1 MTSIFGNKRP
11 QPHLQR
17 NAFDLSHSDI
27 FSIAPGML
35 LPIHVQ
41 EVNPNEH
48 FEFNPNVYVRTM
60 PLNTAA
66 FVRAKQ
72 HVEFFF
78 VPMRT
83 LCRQWNQFI
92 VGTDY
97 KISSISALNNYKDL
111 GVSLDLSGVSKSLA
125 LNLDS
130 TAAWNKNIFGLS
142 WCRDAV
148 RLFDMLG
155 YGINSTNVVGLTE
168 LTGVKRVNIFRFL
181 AYQKV
186 YYDNYRNPLYELN
199 EPSSY
204 NVDSLFGT
212 NTVLGASNIDDV
224 NSIVHR
230 ILTLRYR
237 NWSKDYFTCANPQW
251 LGADYLTQP
260 TNVPLNML
268 AVGENILGN
277 AQISNKNEGSYAKDN
292 LSDASV
298 QSTGIG
304 AYLTTPYISQDNAS
318 FALSV
323 ANLRAAFAYDK
334 MLRLSVA
341 AGDGDYGSQIRAHY
355 GFNAVHDD
363 WKSTFI
369 GGCSAPVNISEVLT
383 TATTEQAPT
392 GDIYGKGASFNQGTF
407 SFDTKE
413 HGIIIG
419 ILSIV
424 PEADYQSSCLDKFN
438 TKFSREEYFQPEFA
452 DLGKQPIVATELDLI
467 GSTADG
473 KFNTDSILGY
483 VSRYMEY
490 KTCIDKVH
498 GQFVSNGTLSAWS
511 APRNNP
517 AIRSGANYG
526 FSSTSLKVD
535 PRIFNPI
542 VSVVYNGT
550 DKTDQFIIDCT
561 TSCRAIRPMSIT
573 GEPML

>member
-92 VGTDY
+92 VGTEY
-97 KISSISALNNYKDL
+97 NISSISALNKYSTL
-111 GVSLDLSGVSKSLA
+111 GVSIDLPKCATWCRDHSGSDA
-125 LNLDS
+125 FH
-130 TAAWNKNIFGLS
+130 KNIFGMPFGL
-142 WCRDAV
+142 DAV
-148 RLFDMLG
+148 RLLDMLG
-155 YGINSTNVVGLTE
+155 YGVNSSNIGQF
-168 LTGVKRVNIFRFL
+168 KRQSTKLVNLFRLL

-186 YYDNYRNPLYELN
+186 YYDNYRNPLYEKN
-199 EPSSY
+199 NPAAY
-204 NVDSLFGT
+204 
-212 NTVLGASNIDDV
+212 NIDQYFGNNKTFVFDNTDV
-224 NSIVHR
+224 EIAKR
-230 ILTLRYR
+230 FITLRYR
-237 NWSKDYFTCANPQW
+237 NWSKDYFTCSSPQW
-251 LGADYLTQP
+251 MGADYLTQP
-260 TNVPLNML
+260 TTIPLSIVGTDSDSTGGTDVSSYFGGNFDTTNASNVTHPLN
-268 AVGENILGN
+268 
-277 AQISNKNEGSYAKDN
+277 K
-292 LSDASV
+292 
-298 QSTGIG
+298 STDIG
-304 AYLTTPYISQDNAS
+304 AYLNIQGDAAT
-318 FALSV
+318 FSV

-363 WKSTFI
+363 WKSQFI

-392 GDIYGKGASFNQGTF
+392 GDIYGKGASFNQGRF
-407 SFDTKE
+407 SFDTRE

-424 PEADYQSSCLDKFN
+424 PEADYQSSMLDKFN

-452 DLGKQPIVATELDLI
+452 DLGKQALVSTELELLKNGEI
-467 GSTADG
+467 RS
-473 KFNTDSILGY
+473 DSVLGF
-483 VSRYMEY
+483 VPRYMEY
-490 KTCIDKVH
+490 KTAVDKVH
-498 GQFVSNGTLSAWS
+498 GQFVTGGTLSAWS

-517 AIRSGANYG
+517 TIELNSGSA
-526 FSSTSLKVD
+526 FTSTSLKVD
-535 PRIFNPI
+535 PRIFNPV
-542 VSVVYNGT
+542 VSVTYDGT
-550 DKTDQFIIDCT
+550 EKTDQFIIDCT

>member
-35 LPIHVQ
+35 LPIHCQ

-83 LCRQWNQFI
+83 LCRQWQQFI

-97 KISSISALNNYKDL
+97 KVSSIDALNQYTTLGVDFDL
-111 GVSLDLSGVSKSLA
+111 GLCADWCRKMSVSNA
-125 LNLDS
+125 YF
-130 TAAWNKNIFGLS
+130 KNIFGLPFGH
-142 WCRDAV
+142 DAV
-148 RLFDMLG
+148 RLLDMLG
-155 YGINSTNVVGLTE
+155 YGVNSSNISQFKDTMH
-168 LTGVKRVNIFRFL
+168 KKVNLFRLL

-186 YYDNYRNPLYELN
+186 YYDNYRNPLYEVN
-199 EPSSY
+199 DPSAY
-204 NVDSLFGT
+204 NVDQYFGT
-212 NTVLGASNIDDV
+212 NKTFVFGDNDISQAMKFV
-224 NSIVHR
+224 
-230 ILTLRYR
+230 TLRYR
-237 NWSKDYFTCANPQW
+237 NWSKDYFTCSSPQW
-251 LGADYLTQP
+251 MGADYLTQP
-260 TNVPLNML
+260 TTIPLSIVGTNSGHTGGSDVSSEFTGNYDMVNDSDVTHPLNT
-268 AVGENILGN
+268 
-277 AQISNKNEGSYAKDN
+277 
-292 LSDASV
+292 
-298 QSTGIG
+298 STGIG
-304 AYLTTPYISQDNAS
+304 AYLNIDGDAAT
-318 FALSV
+318 FSV

-363 WKSTFI
+363 WKSKFI

-407 SFDTKE
+407 SFDTRE

-424 PEADYQSSCLDKFN
+424 PEADYQSSMLDKFN

-452 DLGKQPIVATELDLI
+452 DLGKQPIVSTELELLKNGGIRPD
-467 GSTADG
+467 AV
-473 KFNTDSILGY
+473 LGF
-483 VSRYMEY
+483 VPRYMEY
-490 KTCIDKVH
+490 KTAVDKVH
-498 GQFVSNGTLSAWS
+498 GQFVTGGTLSAWS

-517 AIRSGANYG
+517 TIELNSGSA
-526 FSSTSLKVD
+526 FTSTSLKVD
-535 PRIFNPI
+535 PRIFNPV
-542 VSVVYNGT
+542 VSVTYDGSE
-550 DKTDQFIIDCT
+550 KTDQFIIDCT
-561 TSCRAIRPMSIT
+561 TSCRSIRPMSIT

>member
-1 MTSIFGNKRP
+1 MVSIFGNKRP

-97 KISSISALNNYKDL
+97 KISSISALNNYTTL
-111 GVSLDLSGVSKSLA
+111 GVSMDLITVAKGLA
-125 LNLDS
+125 ANLQNV
-130 TAAWNKNIFGLS
+130 TQFRNIFGMP
-142 WCRDAV
+142 WCPDSI
-148 RLFDMLG
+148 RLLDMLG
-155 YGINSTNVVGLTE
+155 YGVNSSNISKFSEISKSKL
-168 LTGVKRVNIFRFL
+168 VNIFRLL

-186 YYDNYRNPLYELN
+186 YFDNYRNPLYEVN
-199 EPSSY
+199 DPSAY
-204 NVDSLFGT
+204 NIDQYFGT
-212 NTVLGASNIDDV
+212 NKSFTSINDNVLRSF
-224 NSIVHR
+224 
-230 ILTLRYR
+230 LTLRYR

-260 TNVPLNML
+260 TNVPLNL
-268 AVGENILGN
+268 VVQQSGVVGN
-277 AQISNKNEGSYAKDN
+277 AVISDKSEGVYAKNN
-292 LSDASV
+292 LDSGSDV
-298 QSTGIG
+298 VTPTGIG
-304 AYLTTPYISQDNAS
+304 AYLTAPYSTDGS

-452 DLGKQPIVATELDLI
+452 DLGKQPIVSTELTLFNSD
-467 GSTADG
+467 GSLSTEQ
-473 KFNTDSILGY
+473 ILGY

-490 KTCIDKVH
+490 KTNIDKVH
-498 GQFVSNGTLSAWS
+498 GQFVSGGSLSAWS

-517 AIRSGANYG
+517 AIESGGDFG
-526 FSSTSLKVD
+526 FTSTSLKVD

-542 VSVVYNGT
+542 VSIVYNGQ
-550 DKTDQFIIDCT
+550 DSTDQFIIDCT

>member
-27 FSIAPGML
+27 FSISPGML
-35 LPIHVQ
+35 LPIHCQ

-97 KISSISALNNYKDL
+97 KISSISALNNYQSL
-111 GVSLDLSGVSKSLA
+111 GVSIDLPQLA
-125 LNLDS
+125 QWCKDTSSDS
-130 TAAWNKNIFGLS
+130 TDNKNIFGLPFGNDS
-142 WCRDAV
+142 V
-148 RLFDMLG
+148 RLLDMLG
-155 YGINSTNVVGLTE
+155 YGVNSSNIS
-168 LTGVKRVNIFRFL
+168 KFSRSQHKKVNLFRLL

-186 YYDNYRNPLYELN
+186 YFDNYRNPLYEVN
-199 EPSSY
+199 NPSAY
-204 NVDSLFGT
+204 NIDQYFGT
-212 NTVLGASNIDDV
+212 NKTFIFDGSDIDLCK
-224 NSIVHR
+224 SFI
-230 ILTLRYR
+230 TLRYR
-237 NWSKDYFTCANPQW
+237 NWSKDYFTCSSPQW
-251 LGADYLTQP
+251 MGADYLTQP
-260 TNVPLNML
+260 TTIPLSLVGTDDSSNGGSDVSSYFTGNFDTTNNSDVTHPLNT
-268 AVGENILGN
+268 
-277 AQISNKNEGSYAKDN
+277 Y
-292 LSDASV
+292 
-298 QSTGIG
+298 TGIG
-304 AYLTTPYISQDNAS
+304 AYLNIQGDSAT
-318 FALSV
+318 FSV

-341 AGDGDYGSQIRAHY
+341 AGDGDYGSQISAHY

-363 WKSTFI
+363 WKSQFI
-369 GGCSAPVNISEVLT
+369 GGCSAPVNISEVLS
-383 TATTEQAPT
+383 TATTDQAPT
-392 GDIYGKGASFNQGTF
+392 GDIYGKGASFNQGNF
-407 SFDTKE
+407 SFDTRE

-424 PEADYQSSCLDKFN
+424 PEADYQSSMLDKFN

-452 DLGKQPIVATELDLI
+452 DLGKQPIVSTELEI
-467 GSTADG
+467 FNGSEIRSEDV
-473 KFNTDSILGY
+473 LGF
-483 VSRYMEY
+483 VPRYMEY
-490 KTCIDKVH
+490 KTAVDKVH
-498 GQFVSNGTLSAWS
+498 GQFVSGGSLSAWS

-517 AIRSGANYG
+517 AINLSTSYA
-526 FSSTSLKVD
+526 FTSTSLKVD
-535 PRIFNPI
+535 PRIFNPV
-542 VSVVYNGT
+542 VSVSYNGT
-550 DKTDQFIIDCT
+550 ENTDQFIIDCT
-561 TSCRAIRPMSIT
+561 TSCRSIRPMSIT

>member
-1 MTSIFGNKRP
+1 MANIFSNKRP

-17 NAFDLSHSDI
+17 NAFDLSHSDV

-48 FEFNPNVYVRTM
+48 FEFNPNVYIRTM

-97 KISSISALNNYKDL
+97 KISSISALNSYKDL
-111 GVSLDLSGVSKSLA
+111 GVSIDLPQC
-125 LNLDS
+125 
-130 TAAWNKNIFGLS
+130 AAWCLDHSTESGFHKNLFGLPFGL
-142 WCRDAV
+142 DAV
-148 RLFDMLG
+148 RLLDMLG
-155 YGINSTNVVGLTE
+155 YGINSTNFGKF
-168 LTGVKRVNIFRFL
+168 KRTMHKQVNLFRLL

-186 YYDNYRNPLYELN
+186 YYDNYRNSLYEVN
-199 EPSSY
+199 NPSAY
-204 NVDSLFGT
+204 NIDQYFGT
-212 NTVLGASNIDDV
+212 NKKFEFVDSDIDV
-224 NSIVHR
+224 CQEFV
-230 ILTLRYR
+230 TLRYR
-237 NWSKDYFTCANPQW
+237 NWSKDYFTCSSPQW
-251 LGADYLTQP
+251 MGADYLTQP
-260 TNVPLNML
+260 TNVPMSL
-268 AVGENILGN
+268 VGTPSG
-277 AQISNKNEGSYAKDN
+277 
-292 LSDASV
+292 
-298 QSTGIG
+298 STGSATVGREFEGEYYPSNSDSVINPLTSSTGVG
-304 AYLTTPYISQDNAS
+304 AYLNLIGDSSTLPI
-318 FALSV
+318 

-334 MLRLSVA
+334 MLRLSIA

-363 WKSTFI
+363 WKSQFI
-369 GGCSAPVNISEVLT
+369 GGCTAPVNISEVLT

-407 SFDTKE
+407 TFDTRE

-452 DLGKQPIVATELDLI
+452 DLGKQPIVTSELNLLNSAGSDL
-467 GSTADG
+467 SVE
-473 KFNTDSILGY
+473 NVLGF
-483 VSRYMEY
+483 VPRYMEY
-490 KTCIDKVH
+490 KTAVDKVH
-498 GQFVSNGTLSAWS
+498 GQFVNGGTLSAWS

-517 AIRSGANYG
+517 TIQVDDKSEA
-526 FSSTSLKVD
+526 FTFTSLKVD
-535 PRIFNPI
+535 PRILNPV
-542 VSVVYNGT
+542 VSVTFDGREQ
-550 DKTDQFIIDCT
+550 TDQFIIDCT
-561 TSCRAIRPMSIT
+561 TSVKSIRPMSVT

>member
-97 KISSISALNNYKDL
+97 KISSISALNNYKNL
-111 GVSLDLSGVSKSLA
+111 GVTMDLSALAKSLS
-125 LNLDS
+125 LNLS
-130 TAAWNKNIFGLS
+130 SSAVWNKNIFGLS
-142 WCRDAV
+142 WSHDAV
-148 RLFDMLG
+148 RLLDMLG
-155 YGINSTNVVGLTE
+155 YGINSSNVVSLKDSTLTKK
-168 LTGVKRVNIFRFL
+168 LVNPFRLL

-199 EPSSY
+199 NPSAY
-204 NVDSLFGT
+204 NIDSLFGT
-212 NTVLGASNIDDV
+212 NKEINASDIDTVSSV
-224 NSIVHR
+224 SHS

-237 NWSKDYFTCANPQW
+237 NWSKDYFTCSSPQW
-251 LGADYLTQP
+251 MGADYLTQP
-260 TNVPLNML
+260 TNIPMSV
-268 AVGENILGN
+268 VSID
-277 AQISNKNEGSYAKDN
+277 EGSSGAAKVGSSLDGSYYPSSSSDITDP
-292 LSDASV
+292 LST
-298 QSTGIG
+298 STGVG
-304 AYLTTPYISQDNAS
+304 SYLQIQGDTSTLTI
-318 FALSV
+318 

-363 WKSTFI
+363 WKSQFI

-407 SFDTKE
+407 SFDTRE

-424 PEADYQSSCLDKFN
+424 PEADYQSSMLDKFN

-452 DLGKQPIVATELDLI
+452 DLGKQPIVSTELELLKNNDI
-467 GSTADG
+467 RID
-473 KFNTDSILGY
+473 KVLGF
-483 VSRYMEY
+483 VPRYMEY
-490 KTCIDKVH
+490 KTAVDKVH
-498 GQFVSNGTLSAWS
+498 GQFVTGGSLSAWS

-517 AIRSGANYG
+517 AIDIGTDFA
-526 FSSTSLKVD
+526 FTSTSLKVD
-535 PRIFNPI
+535 PRIFNPV
-542 VSVVYNGT
+542 VSVSYDGT
-550 DKTDQFIIDCT
+550 EKTDQFIIDCT
-561 TSCRAIRPMSIT
+561 TSCRSIRPMSIT

>member
-97 KISSISALNNYKDL
+97 KISSISALNNYTTL
-111 GVSLDLSGVSKSLA
+111 GVGF
-125 LNLDS
+125 NLPS
-130 TAAWNKNIFGLS
+130 VAHWFAEQSNPSSAYKNIFGMPLAYDS
-142 WCRDAV
+142 V

-155 YGINSTNVVGLTE
+155 YGVNSSNVGSFRSISSN
-168 LTGVKRVNIFRFL
+168 KDVNLFRLL

-186 YYDNYRNPLYELN
+186 YFDNYRNSLYEVN
-199 EPSSY
+199 DPTAY

-212 NTVLGASNIDDV
+212 NRIFNGGDLTDRTVFLKMC
-224 NSIVHR
+224 
-230 ILTLRYR
+230 TLRYR
-237 NWSKDYFTCANPQW
+237 NWAKDYFTCSSPDW
-251 LGADYLTQP
+251 MGADYLTQP
-260 TNVPLNML
+260 TNVPLNIVVKE
-268 AVGENILGN
+268 VGVVGN
-277 AQISNKNEGSYAKDN
+277 SAISNKNEGVYANNNLDN
-292 LSDASV
+292 GSDV
-298 QSTGIG
+298 TTPTGIG
-304 AYLTTPYISQDNAS
+304 AYLKTPYSSSDNAS

-363 WKSTFI
+363 WKSQFI

-452 DLGKQPIVATELDLI
+452 DLGKQPIVATELTLLD
-467 GSTADG
+467 SDG
-473 KFNTDSILGY
+473 KLRQDSILGY
-483 VSRYMEY
+483 VPRYMEY
-490 KTCIDKVH
+490 KTCVDKVH
-498 GQFVSNGTLSAWS
+498 GQFVSGGSLSAWS

-517 AIRSGANYG
+517 AIQSGSDYG

-535 PRIFNPI
+535 PRVFNPI
-542 VSVVYNGT
+542 VSVLYDGS

-561 TSCRAIRPMSIT
+561 TSCRSIRPMSIT

>member
-35 LPIHVQ
+35 LPIHCQ

-92 VGTDY
+92 VGTEY
-97 KISSISALNNYKDL
+97 KISSISALNNYTSL
-111 GVSLDLSGVSKSLA
+111 GVDMDLPNCAKWCSDVSQP
-125 LNLDS
+125 NTD
-130 TAAWNKNIFGLS
+130 NKTIFGLPFGF
-142 WCRDAV
+142 DAI
-148 RLFDMLG
+148 RLLDMLG
-155 YGINSTNVVGLTE
+155 YGVNSSNFSKFTRE
-168 LTGVKRVNIFRFL
+168 QHKKVNLFRLL

-186 YYDNYRNPLYELN
+186 YYDNYRNPLYERN
-199 EPSSY
+199 NPAAY
-204 NVDSLFGT
+204 NIDQYFGT
-212 NTVLGASNIDDV
+212 NKTFMFDGTDINACKAFI
-224 NSIVHR
+224 
-230 ILTLRYR
+230 TLRYR
-237 NWSKDYFTCANPQW
+237 NWSKDYFTCANPEW
-251 LGADYLTQP
+251 MGADYLTQP
-260 TNVPLNML
+260 TNVPLNIV
-268 AVGENILGN
+268 AQQSGVVGN
-277 AQISNKNEGSYAKDN
+277 ASISNENEGVYAKNNLDN
-292 LSDASV
+292 GSDVS
-298 QSTGIG
+298 SPTGIG
-304 AYLTTPYISQDNAS
+304 VYLTTPYGTDGS

-363 WKSTFI
+363 WKSQFI

-407 SFDTKE
+407 SFDTRE

-424 PEADYQSSCLDKFN
+424 PEADYQSSMLDKFN

-452 DLGKQPIVATELDLI
+452 DLGKQPIVATELELT

-473 KFNTDSILGY
+473 NLNTDSILGY
-483 VSRYMEY
+483 VPRYMEY
-490 KTCIDKVH
+490 KTAIDKVH
-498 GQFVSNGTLSAWS
+498 GQFVTGGTLSAWS

-517 AIRSGANYG
+517 AIESGSDYG
-526 FSSTSLKVD
+526 FTSTSLKVD

-542 VSVVYNGT
+542 VSVVYDGSE
-550 DKTDQFIIDCT
+550 KTDQFIIDCT

>member
-17 NAFDLSHSDI
+17 NAFDLSHSDV

-35 LPIHVQ
+35 LPIHCQ

-97 KISSISALNNYKDL
+97 KISSISALNNYTSL
-111 GVSLDLSGVSKSLA
+111 GVSMDLSGVAKGLSAHVGSV
-125 LNLDS
+125 S
-130 TAAWNKNIFGLS
+130 EFKNIFGLP
-142 WCRDAV
+142 WADDTV

-155 YGINSTNVVGLTE
+155 YGVNSSNISVFSDVVTSKL
-168 LTGVKRVNIFRFL
+168 VNIFRFL

-199 EPSSY
+199 NPSAY
-204 NVDSLFGT
+204 NVDQYFGT
-212 NTVLGASNIDDV
+212 NKKFTSISDDV
-224 NSIVHR
+224 LR
-230 ILTLRYR
+230 PILTLRYR
-237 NWSKDYFTCANPQW
+237 NWSKDYFTCSSPQW
-251 LGADYLTQP
+251 MGADYLTQP
-260 TNVPLNML
+260 TNIPMSVIATAAGQTGGTVVGSSLEGDYYPSSASDVTDPL
-268 AVGENILGN
+268 
-277 AQISNKNEGSYAKDN
+277 ST
-292 LSDASV
+292 
-298 QSTGIG
+298 STGVG
-304 AYLTTPYISQDNAS
+304 AYLTLQGDTST
-318 FALSV
+318 LSI

-363 WKSTFI
+363 WKSQFI

-407 SFDTKE
+407 SFDTRE

-424 PEADYQSSCLDKFN
+424 PEADYQSSMLDKFN
-438 TKFSREEYFQPEFA
+438 TKFSREDYFQPEFA
-452 DLGKQPIVATELDLI
+452 DLGKQPIVSTELELLKNKDI
-467 GSTADG
+467 RSE
-473 KFNTDSILGY
+473 SVLGF
-483 VSRYMEY
+483 VPRYMEY
-490 KTCIDKVH
+490 KTAVDKVH
-498 GQFVSNGTLSAWS
+498 GQFVNGGSLSAWS

-517 AIRSGANYG
+517 AIDLNTG
-526 FSSTSLKVD
+526 FAFTSTSLKVD
-535 PRIFNPI
+535 PRIFNPV
-542 VSVVYNGT
+542 VSVAFNGQ
-550 DKTDQFIIDCT
+550 DNTDQFIIDCT
-561 TSCRAIRPMSIT
+561 TSCRSIRPMSIT

>member
-1 MTSIFGNKRP
+1 MTSVFGNKRP

-17 NAFDLSHSDI
+17 NAFDLSHSDV
-27 FSIAPGML
+27 FSVAPGML
-35 LPIHVQ
+35 LPIHCQ

-97 KISSISALNNYKDL
+97 KISSISALNNYKTL
-111 GVSLDLSGVSKSLA
+111 GVSMDLSKVCKGLSIHIQSA
-125 LNLDS
+125 S
-130 TAAWNKNIFGLS
+130 EFKNIFGLP
-142 WCRDAV
+142 WAADV
-148 RLFDMLG
+148 IRLFDMLG
-155 YGINSTNVVGLTE
+155 YGVNSSNISAFSSVVSS
-168 LTGVKRVNIFRFL
+168 KIVNIFRFL

-199 EPSSY
+199 NPSAY
-204 NVDSLFGT
+204 NVDQFFGT
-212 NTVLGASNIDDV
+212 NKSFTSISDDV
-224 NSIVHR
+224 LRPI
-230 ILTLRYR
+230 ITLRYR
-237 NWSKDYFTCANPQW
+237 NWSKDYFTCSSPQW
-251 LGADYLTQP
+251 MGADYLTQP
-260 TNVPLNML
+260 TNIPMSVIATASGQTGGAKVGSSLEGDYYPSSSSDITDPL
-268 AVGENILGN
+268 
-277 AQISNKNEGSYAKDN
+277 ST
-292 LSDASV
+292 
-298 QSTGIG
+298 STGTG
-304 AYLTTPYISQDNAS
+304 AYITIEGDTST
-318 FALSV
+318 LSV

-363 WKSTFI
+363 WKSQFI

-407 SFDTKE
+407 SFDTRE

-424 PEADYQSSCLDKFN
+424 PEADYQSSMLDKFN
-438 TKFSREEYFQPEFA
+438 TKFSREDYFQPEFA
-452 DLGKQPIVATELDLI
+452 DLGKQPIVSTELELLKNNDVR
-467 GSTADG
+467 S
-473 KFNTDSILGY
+473 DSVLGF
-483 VSRYMEY
+483 VPRYMEY
-490 KTCIDKVH
+490 KTAVDKVH
-498 GQFVSNGTLSAWS
+498 GQFVNGGSLSAWS

-517 AIRSGANYG
+517 AIDLDTG
-526 FSSTSLKVD
+526 FAFTSTSLKVD
-535 PRIFNPI
+535 PRILNPV
-542 VSVVYNGT
+542 VSVAFDGQES
-550 DKTDQFIIDCT
+550 TDQFIIDCT
-561 TSCRAIRPMSIT
+561 TSCRSIRPMSIT

>member
-1 MTSIFGNKRP
+1 MTSVFGNKRP

-27 FSIAPGML
+27 FSISPGML
-35 LPIHVQ
+35 LPIHCQ

-92 VGTDY
+92 VGTEY
-97 KISSISALNNYKDL
+97 KISSISALNNYTSL
-111 GVSLDLSGVSKSLA
+111 GVSIDLPNCAKWCADNMNS
-125 LNLDS
+125 S
-130 TAAWNKNIFGLS
+130 TDPWNKNIFGYPFG
-142 WCRDAV
+142 RDAV
-148 RLFDMLG
+148 RLLDMLG
-155 YGINSTNVVGLTE
+155 YGVNSANVGSF
-168 LTGVKRVNIFRFL
+168 KREQHKYVNLFRLL

-186 YYDNYRNPLYELN
+186 YYDNYRNPLYEKN
-199 EPSSY
+199 DPSAY
-204 NVDSLFGT
+204 NIDQYFGT
-212 NTVLGASNIDDV
+212 NKVFTFSSDLAVSRKFI
-224 NSIVHR
+224 
-230 ILTLRYR
+230 TLHYR
-237 NWSKDYFTCANPQW
+237 NWAKDYFTCSSPQW
-251 LGADYLTQP
+251 MGADYLTEP
-260 TNVPLNML
+260 TTIPLSIVGTNSGHTGGTDVSSEFVGNYDTTNDSNVVHPLNTT
-268 AVGENILGN
+268 
-277 AQISNKNEGSYAKDN
+277 
-292 LSDASV
+292 
-298 QSTGIG
+298 TGVG
-304 AYLTTPYISQDNAS
+304 AYLNIDGDAAT
-318 FALSV
+318 FSV

-363 WKSTFI
+363 WKSQFI
-369 GGCSAPVNISEVLT
+369 GGCSAPVKISEVLT

-392 GDIYGKGASFNQGTF
+392 GDIYGKGASFNEGIF
-407 SFDTKE
+407 SFDTRE

-424 PEADYQSSCLDKFN
+424 PEADYQSSMLDKFN

-452 DLGKQPIVATELDLI
+452 DLGKQPVVSTELELI
-467 GSTADG
+467 KNGDIRSDAV
-473 KFNTDSILGY
+473 LGF
-483 VSRYMEY
+483 VPRYMEY
-490 KTCIDKVH
+490 KTAVDKVH
-498 GQFVSNGTLSAWS
+498 GQFVNGGTLSAWS

-517 AIRSGANYG
+517 TIELNSGSA
-526 FSSTSLKVD
+526 FTSTSLKVD

-542 VSVVYNGT
+542 VSVAFDGT
-550 DKTDQFIIDCT
+550 DKTDQFIVDCT
-561 TSCRAIRPMSIT
+561 TSCRAIRPMSVT

>member
-1 MTSIFGNKRP
+1 MTSVFGSKRP

-83 LCRQWNQFI
+83 LCRQWQQFI

-97 KISSISALNNYKDL
+97 KISSISALNNYTTL
-111 GVSLDLSGVSKSLA
+111 GVYLDLPQCA
-125 LNLDS
+125 YWAHTFS
-130 TAAWNKNIFGLS
+130 TPNASHTNIFGLPFGN
-142 WCRDAV
+142 DV
-148 RLFDMLG
+148 IRLLDMLG
-155 YGINSTNVVGLTE
+155 YGVNSSNAGLF
-168 LTGVKRVNIFRFL
+168 KSSQHKKVNLFRLL

-186 YYDNYRNPLYELN
+186 YYDNYRNPLYESN
-199 EPSSY
+199 NPAAY
-204 NVDSLFGT
+204 NVDQWFGT
-212 NTVLGASNIDDV
+212 NKTFKFDSDDIALCKHFV
-224 NSIVHR
+224 
-230 ILTLRYR
+230 TLRYR
-237 NWSKDYFTCANPQW
+237 NWSKDYFTCSSPQW
-251 LGADYLTQP
+251 MGADYLTEP
-260 TNVPLNML
+260 TKLPLSIVGTNPGHTGDSNVSMGFEGNYDTSNNYDVTNPLNT
-268 AVGENILGN
+268 
-277 AQISNKNEGSYAKDN
+277 
-292 LSDASV
+292 
-298 QSTGIG
+298 STGIG
-304 AYLTTPYISQDNAS
+304 AYLDINGDAAT
-318 FALSV
+318 FSV

-363 WKSTFI
+363 WKSQFI

-407 SFDTKE
+407 SFDTRE

-424 PEADYQSSCLDKFN
+424 PEADYQSSMLDKFN

-452 DLGKQPIVATELDLI
+452 DLGKQALVSTELELFKNGDI
-467 GSTADG
+467 R
-473 KFNTDSILGY
+473 TDAVLGF
-483 VSRYMEY
+483 VPRYMEY
-490 KTCIDKVH
+490 KTAVDKVH
-498 GQFVSNGTLSAWS
+498 GQFVTGGTLSAWS

-517 AIRSGANYG
+517 TIELSSGSA
-526 FSSTSLKVD
+526 FTSTSLKVD
-535 PRIFNPI
+535 PRIFNPV
-542 VSVVYNGT
+542 VSVTYDGT
-550 DKTDQFIIDCT
+550 EKTDQFIIDCT

>member
-35 LPIHVQ
+35 LPIHCQ

-83 LCRQWNQFI
+83 LCRQWQQFI

-97 KISSISALNNYKDL
+97 KISSISALNNYITL
-111 GVSLDLSGVSKSLA
+111 GVDMDLPKCAQWCIDVSRP
-125 LNLDS
+125 D
-130 TAAWNKNIFGLS
+130 TDNKNIFGLPFGH
-142 WCRDAV
+142 DAV
-148 RLFDMLG
+148 RLLDMLG
-155 YGINSTNVVGLTE
+155 YGVNSSNLG
-168 LTGVKRVNIFRFL
+168 GFKRSQHKKVNLFRLL

-186 YYDNYRNPLYELN
+186 YYDNYRNPLYESN
-199 EPSSY
+199 NPAAY
-204 NVDSLFGT
+204 NIDQYFGT
-212 NTVLGASNIDDV
+212 NKTFVFDGSDIDV
-224 NSIVHR
+224 CKKFI
-230 ILTLRYR
+230 TLRYR
-237 NWSKDYFTCANPQW
+237 NWSKDYFTCSSPQW
-251 LGADYLTQP
+251 MGADYLTEP
-260 TNVPLNML
+260 TTIPLSI
-268 AVGENILGN
+268 VGTNSGHSGGSDVSSDFVGN
-277 AQISNKNEGSYAKDN
+277 YDTVND
-292 LSDASV
+292 SDVTHSLNT
-298 QSTGIG
+298 STGIG
-304 AYLTTPYISQDNAS
+304 AYLNIDGDAAT
-318 FALSV
+318 FSV

-363 WKSTFI
+363 WKSQFI
-369 GGCSAPVNISEVLT
+369 GGCTAPVNISEVLT

-407 SFDTKE
+407 SFDTRE

-419 ILSIV
+419 IFSIV
-424 PEADYQSSCLDKFN
+424 PEADYQSSMLDKFN

-452 DLGKQPIVATELDLI
+452 DLGKQPIVSTELELLKNGDI
-467 GSTADG
+467 RS
-473 KFNTDSILGY
+473 DSVLGF
-483 VSRYMEY
+483 VPRYMEY
-490 KTCIDKVH
+490 KTAVDKVH
-498 GQFVSNGTLSAWS
+498 GQFVTGGTLSAWS

-517 AIRSGANYG
+517 TIELSSGSA
-526 FSSTSLKVD
+526 FTSTSLKVD
-535 PRIFNPI
+535 PRIFNPV
-542 VSVVYNGT
+542 VSVSYDGT
-550 DKTDQFIIDCT
+550 EKTDQFIVDCT
-561 TSCRAIRPMSIT
+561 TSCRSIRPMSIT

>member
-1 MTSIFGNKRP
+1 MTSVFGNKRP

-83 LCRQWNQFI
+83 LCRQWQQFI

-97 KISSISALNNYKDL
+97 KISSISALNSYVTL
-111 GVSLDLSGVSKSLA
+111 GVDLDLPQCAKWCYD
-125 LNLDS
+125 NI
-130 TAAWNKNIFGLS
+130 TPNTYHKNIFGLS
-142 WCRDAV
+142 FGADSI
-148 RLFDMLG
+148 RLLDMLG
-155 YGINSTNVVGLTE
+155 YGVNSSNASLFKDTHH
-168 LTGVKRVNIFRFL
+168 KKVNLFRLL

-186 YYDNYRNPLYELN
+186 YYDNYRNPLYEQN
-199 EPSSY
+199 DPSAY
-204 NVDSLFGT
+204 NIDQYFGT
-212 NTVLGASNIDDV
+212 NTTFKFVDNDV
-224 NSIVHR
+224 TSAKKFI
-230 ILTLRYR
+230 TLRYR
-237 NWSKDYFTCANPQW
+237 NWSKDYFTCSSPQW
-251 LGADYLTQP
+251 MGADYLTEP
-260 TNVPLNML
+260 TVIPLSIVGTESGRNGGTDVSSNFRGNYDSVNDSDITHPLNT
-268 AVGENILGN
+268 
-277 AQISNKNEGSYAKDN
+277 
-292 LSDASV
+292 
-298 QSTGIG
+298 STGVG
-304 AYLTTPYISQDNAS
+304 AYLNINGDAS
-318 FALSV
+318 TFSV

-363 WKSTFI
+363 WKSQFI

-407 SFDTKE
+407 SFDTRE

-424 PEADYQSSCLDKFN
+424 PEADYQSSMLDKFN

-452 DLGKQPIVATELDLI
+452 DLGKQPILSTELELLKNGDI
-467 GSTADG
+467 R
-473 KFNTDSILGY
+473 TDSVLGF
-483 VSRYMEY
+483 VPRYMEY
-490 KTCIDKVH
+490 KTAVDKVH
-498 GQFVSNGTLSAWS
+498 GQFVTGGSLSAWS

-517 AIRSGANYG
+517 TIELGSGSA
-526 FSSTSLKVD
+526 FTSTSLKVD
-535 PRIFNPI
+535 PRIFNPV
-542 VSVVYNGT
+542 VSVSYDGT
-550 DKTDQFIIDCT
+550 EKTDQFIIDCT
-561 TSCRAIRPMSIT
+561 TSCRSIRPMSIT

>member
-1 MTSIFGNKRP
+1 MNSVFSNKRP

-35 LPIHVQ
+35 LPIHCQ

-97 KISSISALNNYKDL
+97 KISSIASLNSYKSL
-111 GVSLDLSGVSKSLA
+111 GVSLDLPQCAQWCKDTSPS
-125 LNLDS
+125 S
-130 TAAWNKNIFGLS
+130 TNEKNIFGLPFGS
-142 WCRDAV
+142 DSV
-148 RLFDMLG
+148 RLLDMLG
-155 YGINSTNVVGLTE
+155 YGVNSSNLS
-168 LTGVKRVNIFRFL
+168 KFSRDQHKKVNLFRLL

-186 YYDNYRNPLYELN
+186 YYDNYRNPLYEVN
-199 EPSSY
+199 NPAAY
-204 NVDSLFGT
+204 NIDQYFGT
-212 NTVLGASNIDDV
+212 NKTFVFDGSDID
-224 NSIVHR
+224 SCRPFI
-230 ILTLRYR
+230 TLRYR

-260 TNVPLNML
+260 TSVPLNML
-268 AVGENILGN
+268 AVDDGILGN
-277 AQISNKNEGSYAKDN
+277 AQISNKNEGQYAKDN
-292 LSDASV
+292 LSDGGSTHP
-298 QSTGIG
+298 TGIG
-304 AYLTTPYISQDNAS
+304 AYLTTPYISQDNAT

-363 WKSTFI
+363 WKSHFI

-407 SFDTKE
+407 SFDTRE

-452 DLGKQPIVATELDLI
+452 DLGKQPIVLTELDLI
-467 GSTADG
+467 GKNATGHLNS
-473 KFNTDSILGY
+473 DSILGY
-483 VSRYMEY
+483 VPRYMEY

-498 GQFVSNGTLSAWS
+498 GQFVSGGTLSAWS

-517 AIRSGANYG
+517 AIHSGADYG
-526 FSSTSLKVD
+526 FTSTSLKVD
-535 PRIFNPI
+535 PRIFNPV
-542 VSVVYNGT
+542 VSVVYDGS

-561 TSCRAIRPMSIT
+561 TACRAIRPMSVT

>member
-35 LPIHVQ
+35 LPIHCQ

-92 VGTDY
+92 VGTEY
-97 KISSISALNNYKDL
+97 KISSISALNNYTTL
-111 GVSLDLSGVSKSLA
+111 GVNIDLPQMAQWCVG
-125 LNLDS
+125 NDN
-130 TAAWNKNIFGLS
+130 TNIFGLPFGNDS
-142 WCRDAV
+142 I
-148 RLFDMLG
+148 RLLDMLG
-155 YGINSTNVVGLTE
+155 YGVNSTNINSF
-168 LTGVKRVNIFRFL
+168 KRTQHKKVNLFRLL

-186 YYDNYRNPLYELN
+186 YYDNYRNPLYEKN
-199 EPSSY
+199 NPAAY
-204 NVDSLFGT
+204 NIDQYFGT
-212 NTVLGASNIDDV
+212 NKTFVFDGSDI
-224 NSIVHR
+224 SICKSF
-230 ILTLRYR
+230 ITLRYR
-237 NWSKDYFTCANPQW
+237 NWSKDYFTCSSPQW
-251 LGADYLTQP
+251 MGADYLTEP
-260 TNVPLNML
+260 TTIPLSIIGTESGFPN
-268 AVGENILGN
+268 ASDVSSNFEGN
-277 AQISNKNEGSYAKDN
+277 YDTTNN
-292 LSDASV
+292 SDITHSLNT
-298 QSTGIG
+298 STGVG
-304 AYLTTPYISQDNAS
+304 AYINIAGDST
-318 FALSV
+318 FSV

-363 WKSTFI
+363 WKSQFI

-392 GDIYGKGASFNQGTF
+392 GDIYGKGASFNQGRF
-407 SFDTKE
+407 SFDTRE

-424 PEADYQSSCLDKFN
+424 PEADYQSSMLDKFN

-452 DLGKQPIVATELDLI
+452 DLGKQPIVSTELELI
-467 GSTADG
+467 KNGDIRSDAV
-473 KFNTDSILGY
+473 LGF
-483 VSRYMEY
+483 VPRYMEY
-490 KTCIDKVH
+490 KTSVDKVH
-498 GQFVSNGTLSAWS
+498 GQFVTGGSLSAWS

-517 AIRSGANYG
+517 TIELGSGSA
-526 FSSTSLKVD
+526 FTSTSLKVD
-535 PRIFNPI
+535 PRIFNPV
-542 VSVVYNGT
+542 VSVTYDGT
-550 DKTDQFIIDCT
+550 EKTDQFIIDCT

>member
-97 KISSISALNNYKDL
+97 KISSISALNNYTSL
-111 GVSLDLSGVSKSLA
+111 GVDIDLPNCAKWCYDVSQP
-125 LNLDS
+125 S
-130 TAAWNKNIFGLS
+130 TDNKTIFGLPFGH
-142 WCRDAV
+142 DAV
-148 RLFDMLG
+148 RLLDMLG
-155 YGINSTNVVGLTE
+155 YGVNSSNVSLF
-168 LTGVKRVNIFRFL
+168 KRSQHKKVNLFRLL

-186 YYDNYRNPLYELN
+186 YYDNYRNPMYERN
-199 EPSSY
+199 EPVAY
-204 NVDSLFGT
+204 NIDQYFGT
-212 NTVLGASNIDDV
+212 NKTFMFDGSDINVCKSFI
-224 NSIVHR
+224 
-230 ILTLRYR
+230 TLRYR
-237 NWSKDYFTCANPQW
+237 NWSKDYFTCSSPQW
-251 LGADYLTQP
+251 MGADYLTQP
-260 TNVPLNML
+260 TTIPLSIVGTESGYTGGTDVSSLFEGNYDTTNDSDITHPLNR
-268 AVGENILGN
+268 
-277 AQISNKNEGSYAKDN
+277 
-292 LSDASV
+292 
-298 QSTGIG
+298 STGVG
-304 AYLTTPYISQDNAS
+304 AYLQINGDAS
-318 FALSV
+318 TFSV

-334 MLRLSVA
+334 MLRLSVS

-363 WKSTFI
+363 WKSQFI

-407 SFDTKE
+407 SFDTRE

-424 PEADYQSSCLDKFN
+424 PEADYQSSMLDKFN

-452 DLGKQPIVATELDLI
+452 DLGKQALVSTELELI
-467 GSTADG
+467 KNGDIRS
-473 KFNTDSILGY
+473 DSVLGF
-483 VSRYMEY
+483 VPRYMEY
-490 KTCIDKVH
+490 KTAVDKVH
-498 GQFVSNGTLSAWS
+498 GQFVTGGTLSAWS

-517 AIRSGANYG
+517 TIQLNSGSA
-526 FSSTSLKVD
+526 FTSTSLKVD

-542 VSVVYNGT
+542 VSVTYDGT
-550 DKTDQFIIDCT
+550 EKTDQFIIDCT

>member
-35 LPIHVQ
+35 LPIHCQ

-97 KISSISALNNYKDL
+97 KISSISALNNYTTL
-111 GVSLDLSGVSKSLA
+111 GVSIDLPQCAKWISDNMNS
-125 LNLDS
+125 S
-130 TAAWNKNIFGLS
+130 TDQWNKNIFGYPFG
-142 WCRDAV
+142 RDAV
-148 RLFDMLG
+148 RLLDMLG
-155 YGINSTNVVGLTE
+155 YGVNSANVGSFARTQH
-168 LTGVKRVNIFRFL
+168 KYVNLFRLL

-186 YYDNYRNPLYELN
+186 YYDNYRNPLYEKN
-199 EPSSY
+199 DPSAY
-204 NVDSLFGT
+204 NIDQYFGT
-212 NTVLGASNIDDV
+212 NKVFTFSSDLAVSRNFI
-224 NSIVHR
+224 
-230 ILTLRYR
+230 TLRYR
-237 NWSKDYFTCANPQW
+237 NWSKDYFTCSSPQW
-251 LGADYLTQP
+251 MGADYLTQP
-260 TNVPLNML
+260 TNVPLSIV
-268 AVGENILGN
+268 ATPAG
-277 AQISNKNEGSYAKDN
+277 
-292 LSDASV
+292 
-298 QSTGIG
+298 STGGSTVGREFEGEYYPSNASDVTDPLSTSTGVG
-304 AYLTTPYISQDNAS
+304 AYLDVIGDTST
-318 FALSV
+318 LSI

-334 MLRLSVA
+334 MLRLSIA

-363 WKSTFI
+363 WKSQFI
-369 GGCSAPVNISEVLT
+369 GGCTAPVNISEVLT

-407 SFDTKE
+407 SFDTRE

-424 PEADYQSSCLDKFN
+424 PEADYQSSMLDKFN

-452 DLGKQPIVATELDLI
+452 DLGKQPIVSTELELLSGNDI
-467 GSTADG
+467 R
-473 KFNTDSILGY
+473 TDKVLGF
-483 VSRYMEY
+483 VPRYMEY
-490 KTCIDKVH
+490 KTAIDKVH
-498 GQFVSNGTLSAWS
+498 GQFVTGGTLSAWS

-517 AIRSGANYG
+517 AIDIGAD
-526 FSSTSLKVD
+526 FAFTSTSLKVD
-535 PRIFNPI
+535 PRIFNPV
-542 VSVVYNGT
+542 VSVAFDGT
-550 DKTDQFIIDCT
+550 DKTDQFIVDCT
-561 TSCRAIRPMSIT
+561 TSCRSIRPMSIT

>member
-1 MTSIFGNKRP
+1 MTSVFGNKRP

-35 LPIHVQ
+35 LPIHCQ

-97 KISSISALNNYKDL
+97 KISSISALNNYTTL
-111 GVSLDLSGVSKSLA
+111 GVDFDLVQAGFMLGNNYAPNS
-125 LNLDS
+125 DF
-130 TAAWNKNIFGLS
+130 KNIFGLP
-142 WCRDAV
+142 WAYDAV
-148 RLFDMLG
+148 RLLDMLG
-155 YGINSTNVVGLTE
+155 YGITSTNVKSFAGF
-168 LTGVKRVNIFRFL
+168 GANKHKYVNLFRLL

-186 YYDNYRNPLYELN
+186 YFDNYRNPLYEVN
-199 EPSSY
+199 DPSAF
-204 NVDSLFGT
+204 NVDLFFGT
-212 NTVLGASNIDDV
+212 NKHFNGNDLSAKNEFFKMC
-224 NSIVHR
+224 
-230 ILTLRYR
+230 TLRYR
-237 NWSKDYFTCANPQW
+237 NWSKDYFTCSSPQW
-251 LGADYLTQP
+251 MGADYLTEP
-260 TNVPLNML
+260 TTIPLSIVGTNSGHTGDSVVSSGFDGNYDTTSDYDVTHPLNT
-268 AVGENILGN
+268 
-277 AQISNKNEGSYAKDN
+277 
-292 LSDASV
+292 
-298 QSTGIG
+298 STGIG
-304 AYLTTPYISQDNAS
+304 AYIDINGDAAT
-318 FALSV
+318 FSV

-363 WKSTFI
+363 WKSQFI

-407 SFDTKE
+407 SFDTRE

-424 PEADYQSSCLDKFN
+424 PEADYQSSMLDKFN
-438 TKFSREEYFQPEFA
+438 TKLSREEYFQPEFA
-452 DLGKQPIVATELDLI
+452 DLGKQALVSTELELFKNGDI
-467 GSTADG
+467 R
-473 KFNTDSILGY
+473 TDAVLGF
-483 VSRYMEY
+483 VPRYMEY
-490 KTCIDKVH
+490 KTAVDKVH
-498 GQFVSNGTLSAWS
+498 GQFVSGGTLSAWS

-517 AIRSGANYG
+517 TIELGSGSA
-526 FSSTSLKVD
+526 FTSTSLKVD
-535 PRIFNPI
+535 PRILNPV
-542 VSVVYNGT
+542 VSVTYDGT
-550 DKTDQFIIDCT
+550 ENTDQFIIDCT

>member
-1 MTSIFGNKRP
+1 MTSVFGNKRP

-83 LCRQWNQFI
+83 LCRQWQQFI

-97 KISSISALNNYKDL
+97 KISSISALNSYVTL
-111 GVSLDLSGVSKSLA
+111 GVDLDLPQCAKWCYD
-125 LNLDS
+125 NI
-130 TAAWNKNIFGLS
+130 TPNTYHKNIFGLS
-142 WCRDAV
+142 FGADSI
-148 RLFDMLG
+148 RLLDMLG
-155 YGINSTNVVGLTE
+155 YGVNSSNASLFKDTHH
-168 LTGVKRVNIFRFL
+168 KKVNLFRLL

-186 YYDNYRNPLYELN
+186 YYDNYRNPLYEKN
-199 EPSSY
+199 DPSAY
-204 NVDSLFGT
+204 NIDQYFGT
-212 NTVLGASNIDDV
+212 NTTFKFVDNDV
-224 NSIVHR
+224 TSAKKFI
-230 ILTLRYR
+230 TLRYR
-237 NWSKDYFTCANPQW
+237 NWSKDYFTCSSPQW
-251 LGADYLTQP
+251 MGADYLTEP
-260 TNVPLNML
+260 TVIPLSIVGTESGRNGGTDVSSNFWGNYDSVNDSDITHPLNT
-268 AVGENILGN
+268 
-277 AQISNKNEGSYAKDN
+277 
-292 LSDASV
+292 
-298 QSTGIG
+298 STGVG
-304 AYLTTPYISQDNAS
+304 AYLNINGDAS
-318 FALSV
+318 TFSV

-363 WKSTFI
+363 WKSQFI

-407 SFDTKE
+407 SFDTRE

-424 PEADYQSSCLDKFN
+424 PEADYQSSMLDKFN

-452 DLGKQPIVATELDLI
+452 DLGKQPILSTELELLKNGDI
-467 GSTADG
+467 R
-473 KFNTDSILGY
+473 TDSVLGF
-483 VSRYMEY
+483 VPRYMEY
-490 KTCIDKVH
+490 KTAVDKVH
-498 GQFVSNGTLSAWS
+498 GQFVTGGSLSAWS

-517 AIRSGANYG
+517 TIELGSGSA
-526 FSSTSLKVD
+526 FTSTSLKVD
-535 PRIFNPI
+535 PRIFNPV
-542 VSVVYNGT
+542 VSVSYDGT
-550 DKTDQFIIDCT
+550 EKTDQFIIDCT
-561 TSCRAIRPMSIT
+561 TSCRSIRPMSIT

>member
-97 KISSISALNNYKDL
+97 KISSISALNNYTDL
-111 GVSLDLSGVSKSLA
+111 GVSLDLVQLGKDLQA
-125 LNLDS
+125 FLTDK
-130 TAAWNKNIFGLS
+130 TTYKNIFGLP
-142 WCRDAV
+142 WCPDVV
-148 RLFDMLG
+148 RLLDMLG
-155 YGINSTNVVGLTE
+155 YGINSSNINAFDNSFVTS
-168 LTGVKRVNIFRFL
+168 VKKVNIFRLL

-186 YYDNYRNPLYELN
+186 YYDNYRNPLYEQN
-199 EPSSY
+199 NPAAY
-204 NVDSLFGT
+204 NIDQYFGT
-212 NTVLGASNIDDV
+212 NKQFNTIVDTVL
-224 NSIVHR
+224 R
-230 ILTLRYR
+230 PMLTLRYR
-237 NWSKDYFTCANPQW
+237 NWSKDYFTCSSPQW
-251 LGADYLTQP
+251 MGADYLTQP
-260 TNVPLNML
+260 TNVPLSIV
-268 AVGENILGN
+268 ATP
-277 AQISNKNEGSYAKDN
+277 EGSTGGSTVGTQFQGEYYPSNSASITDP
-292 LSDASV
+292 LST
-298 QSTGIG
+298 STGVG
-304 AYLTTPYISQDNAS
+304 AYLDVIGDTST
-318 FALSV
+318 LSI

-363 WKSTFI
+363 WKSQFI

-407 SFDTKE
+407 SFDTRE

-424 PEADYQSSCLDKFN
+424 PEADYQSSMLDKFN

-452 DLGKQPIVATELDLI
+452 DLGKQPIVTTELELLKNKEIRIDEV
-467 GSTADG
+467 
-473 KFNTDSILGY
+473 LGF
-483 VSRYMEY
+483 VPRYMEY
-490 KTCIDKVH
+490 KTAVDKVH
-498 GQFVSNGTLSAWS
+498 GQFVNGGSLSAWS

-517 AIRSGANYG
+517 AIDVGANYA
-526 FSSTSLKVD
+526 FTSTSLKVD
-535 PRIFNPI
+535 PRIFNPV
-542 VSVVYNGT
+542 VSVAYDGSE
-550 DKTDQFIIDCT
+550 KTDQFIVDCT
-561 TSCRAIRPMSIT
+561 TSCRSIRPMSLT

>member
-1 MTSIFGNKRP
+1 MTSVFGNKRP

-35 LPIHVQ
+35 LPIHCQ

-83 LCRQWNQFI
+83 LCRQWQQFI

-97 KISSISALNNYKDL
+97 KISSISALNNYTTL
-111 GVSLDLSGVSKSLA
+111 GVSMDLVSVAKGLSA
-125 LNLDS
+125 HVSSS
-130 TAAWNKNIFGLS
+130 TQFKNIFGLPWAADS
-142 WCRDAV
+142 V

-155 YGINSTNVVGLTE
+155 YGINSSNVSVFSSVNASKL
-168 LTGVKRVNIFRFL
+168 VNIFRFL

-186 YYDNYRNPLYELN
+186 YYDNYRNPFYEVN
-199 EPSSY
+199 NPSAY
-204 NVDSLFGT
+204 NIDQFFGT
-212 NTVLGASNIDDV
+212 NKKFSSITEDVLRPMI
-224 NSIVHR
+224 
-230 ILTLRYR
+230 TLRYR
-237 NWSKDYFTCANPQW
+237 NWSKDYFTCSSPQW
-251 LGADYLTQP
+251 MGADYLTQP
-260 TNVPLNML
+260 TTIPLSIVGTDSSSNGGTDVSSEFTGNFDTTNDSNVTHPLNT
-268 AVGENILGN
+268 
-277 AQISNKNEGSYAKDN
+277 
-292 LSDASV
+292 
-298 QSTGIG
+298 STGIG
-304 AYLTTPYISQDNAS
+304 AYLNINGDAAT
-318 FALSV
+318 FSV

-363 WKSTFI
+363 WKSQFI

-407 SFDTKE
+407 SFDTRE

-424 PEADYQSSCLDKFN
+424 PEADYQSSMLDKFN

-452 DLGKQPIVATELDLI
+452 DLGKQPIVSTELELLKNSDIRL
-467 GSTADG
+467 
-473 KFNTDSILGY
+473 DSVLGF
-483 VSRYMEY
+483 VPRYMEY
-490 KTCIDKVH
+490 KTAVDKVH
-498 GQFVSNGTLSAWS
+498 GQFVSGGALSAWS

-517 AIRSGANYG
+517 AIDIGAD
-526 FSSTSLKVD
+526 FAFTSTSLKVD
-535 PRIFNPI
+535 PRIFNPV
-542 VSVVYNGT
+542 VSVSYDGT
-550 DKTDQFIIDCT
+550 EKTDQFIIDCT
-561 TSCRAIRPMSIT
+561 TSCRSIRPMSIT

>member
-83 LCRQWNQFI
+83 LCRQWQQFI

-97 KISSISALNNYKDL
+97 KISSISALNNYTTL
-111 GVSLDLSGVSKSLA
+111 GVDMDLPQCA
-125 LNLDS
+125 YWAHTFS
-130 TAAWNKNIFGLS
+130 TPNAAHNNIFGLPFGND
-142 WCRDAV
+142 CI
-148 RLFDMLG
+148 RLLDMLG
-155 YGINSTNVVGLTE
+155 YGVNSSNVGSFKSTQH
-168 LTGVKRVNIFRFL
+168 KKVNLFRLL

-186 YYDNYRNPLYELN
+186 YYDNYRNPLYEPN
-199 EPSSY
+199 NPSAY
-204 NVDSLFGT
+204 NVDQWFGT
-212 NTVLGASNIDDV
+212 NKTFKFDSDDIALCKPFV
-224 NSIVHR
+224 
-230 ILTLRYR
+230 TLRYR
-237 NWSKDYFTCANPQW
+237 NWSKDYFTCSSPQW
-251 LGADYLTQP
+251 MGADYLTHP
-260 TNVPLNML
+260 TTIPLFIGGKEFGFNGTTDVSSEFEGYYDSINEVDDTHDL
-268 AVGENILGN
+268 YTTTGVGAFLKLNG
-277 AQISNKNEGSYAKDN
+277 DM
-292 LSDASV
+292 
-298 QSTGIG
+298 ST
-304 AYLTTPYISQDNAS
+304 
-318 FALSV
+318 FSV

-363 WKSTFI
+363 WKSQFI

-407 SFDTKE
+407 SFDTRE

-424 PEADYQSSCLDKFN
+424 PEADYQSSMLDKFN

-452 DLGKQPIVATELDLI
+452 DLGKQPIVSTEL
-467 GSTADG
+467 
-473 KFNTDSILGY
+473 SILNSNNSDIRSDTVLGF
-483 VSRYMEY
+483 VPRYMEY
-490 KTCIDKVH
+490 KTVVDKVH
-498 GQFVSNGTLSAWS
+498 GQFVNGGTLSSWS

-517 AIRSGANYG
+517 AIETGG
-526 FSSTSLKVD
+526 DFFFTSTSLKVD
-535 PRIFNPI
+535 PRILNPI
-542 VSVVYNGT
+542 VSVSYDGT
-550 DKTDQFIIDCT
+550 EKTDQFIVDCT
-561 TSCRAIRPMSIT
+561 TSCRSIRPMSIT

>member
-83 LCRQWNQFI
+83 LCRQWQQFI

-97 KISSISALNNYKDL
+97 KISSISALNNYTSL
-111 GVSLDLSGVSKSLA
+111 GVSMDLSSVSKGLA
-125 LNLDS
+125 AHVS
-130 TAAWNKNIFGLS
+130 SVSQFKNIFGLPWAADS
-142 WCRDAV
+142 V

-155 YGINSTNVVGLTE
+155 YGVNSSNVSTFSSINTSKL
-168 LTGVKRVNIFRFL
+168 VNIFRFL

-186 YYDNYRNPLYELN
+186 YYDNYRNSLYEVN
-199 EPSSY
+199 SPFAY
-204 NVDSLFGT
+204 NVDQYFGT
-212 NTVLGASNIDDV
+212 NKVFSSISDDV
-224 NSIVHR
+224 LR
-230 ILTLRYR
+230 PILTLRYR
-237 NWSKDYFTCANPQW
+237 NWSKDYFTCSSPQW
-251 LGADYLTQP
+251 MGADYLTEP
-260 TNVPLNML
+260 TVIPLSIVGTESGRNGGTDVSSDFSGNYDTINDSDVTHPLNT
-268 AVGENILGN
+268 
-277 AQISNKNEGSYAKDN
+277 
-292 LSDASV
+292 
-298 QSTGIG
+298 STGVG
-304 AYLTTPYISQDNAS
+304 AYLNINGDAS
-318 FALSV
+318 SFSV

-363 WKSTFI
+363 WKSQFI

-407 SFDTKE
+407 SFDTRE

-424 PEADYQSSCLDKFN
+424 PEADYQSSMLDKFN

-452 DLGKQPIVATELDLI
+452 DLGKQPVVSTELELLKNGDI
-467 GSTADG
+467 R
-473 KFNTDSILGY
+473 TDSVLGF
-483 VSRYMEY
+483 VPRYMEY
-490 KTCIDKVH
+490 KTAVDKVH
-498 GQFVSNGTLSAWS
+498 GQFVTGGTLSAWS

-517 AIRSGANYG
+517 TIELGSGSA
-526 FSSTSLKVD
+526 FTSTSLKVD
-535 PRIFNPI
+535 PRIFNPV
-542 VSVVYNGT
+542 VSVTYDGT
-550 DKTDQFIIDCT
+550 EKTDQFIIDCT
-561 TSCRAIRPMSIT
+561 TSCRSIRPMSIT

>member
-35 LPIHVQ
+35 LPIHCQ

-97 KISSISALNNYKDL
+97 KISSISALNNYTTL
-111 GVSLDLSGVSKSLA
+111 GVSIDLPQCAKWIADNMNS
-125 LNLDS
+125 S
-130 TAAWNKNIFGLS
+130 TDKWNKNIFGYPFG
-142 WCRDAV
+142 RDAV
-148 RLFDMLG
+148 RLLDMLG
-155 YGINSTNVVGLTE
+155 YGVNSSNISSF
-168 LTGVKRVNIFRFL
+168 KREQHKYVNLFRLL

-186 YYDNYRNPLYELN
+186 YYDNYRNPLYEVN
-199 EPSSY
+199 DPSAY
-204 NVDSLFGT
+204 NIDQYFGT
-212 NTVLGASNIDDV
+212 NKVFTFSSDLSVSRKFI
-224 NSIVHR
+224 
-230 ILTLRYR
+230 TLRFR
-237 NWSKDYFTCANPQW
+237 NWSKDYFTCSSPQW
-251 LGADYLTQP
+251 MGADYLTVP
-260 TNVPLNML
+260 TTIPLSIVGTNSGHTGGSDVSSDFVGNYDTTNDSNVTHSLNT
-268 AVGENILGN
+268 
-277 AQISNKNEGSYAKDN
+277 
-292 LSDASV
+292 
-298 QSTGIG
+298 STGIG
-304 AYLTTPYISQDNAS
+304 AYLNIDGDAAT
-318 FALSV
+318 FSV

-363 WKSTFI
+363 WKSQFI

-407 SFDTKE
+407 SFDTRE

-424 PEADYQSSCLDKFN
+424 PEADYQSSMLDKFN

-452 DLGKQPIVATELDLI
+452 DLGKQPIVSTELEILNGNDI
-467 GSTADG
+467 R
-473 KFNTDSILGY
+473 TDKVLGF
-483 VSRYMEY
+483 VPRYMEY
-490 KTCIDKVH
+490 KTAVDKVH
-498 GQFVSNGTLSAWS
+498 GQFVNGGTLSAWS

-517 AIRSGANYG
+517 AIDTGAD
-526 FSSTSLKVD
+526 FAFTSTSLKVD
-535 PRIFNPI
+535 PRVLNPV
-542 VSVVYNGT
+542 VSVAFDGT
-550 DKTDQFIIDCT
+550 DKTDQFIVDCT
-561 TSCRAIRPMSIT
+561 TSCRSIRPMSIT

>member
-97 KISSISALNNYKDL
+97 KISSLSALNNYKDL
-111 GVSLDLSGVSKSLA
+111 GISMDLSSLAKSLS
-125 LNLDS
+125 LNLS
-130 TAAWNKNIFGLS
+130 SAAVWNKNIFGLS
-142 WCRDAV
+142 WSHDAV
-148 RLFDMLG
+148 RLLDMLG
-155 YGINSTNVVGLTE
+155 YGINSSNVVALKDSTLT
-168 LTGVKRVNIFRFL
+168 KKSVNPFRLL

-186 YYDNYRNPLYELN
+186 YFDNYRNSLYELN
-199 EPSSY
+199 DPSSY
-204 NVDSLFGT
+204 NVDSIFGT
-212 NTVLGASNIDDV
+212 DKEINSSDIDTLT
-224 NSIVHR
+224 SLSHK

-237 NWSKDYFTCANPQW
+237 NWSKDYFTCSSPQW
-251 LGADYLTQP
+251 MGADYLTQP
-260 TNVPLNML
+260 TTIPLSVVGMESGFPNGSDVSSNFEGNYDTVNNSDVTHPLN
-268 AVGENILGN
+268 
-277 AQISNKNEGSYAKDN
+277 S
-292 LSDASV
+292 
-298 QSTGIG
+298 STGVG
-304 AYLTTPYISQDNAS
+304 AYINIAGDST
-318 FALSV
+318 FSV

-363 WKSTFI
+363 WKSQFI

-407 SFDTKE
+407 SFDTRE

-424 PEADYQSSCLDKFN
+424 PEADYQSSMLDKFN

-452 DLGKQPIVATELDLI
+452 DLGKQALVSTELELLKNGNI
-467 GSTADG
+467 R
-473 KFNTDSILGY
+473 TDSVLGF
-483 VSRYMEY
+483 VPRYMEY
-490 KTCIDKVH
+490 KTAVDKVH
-498 GQFVSNGTLSAWS
+498 GQFVTGGTLSAWS

-517 AIRSGANYG
+517 TIELGSGSA
-526 FSSTSLKVD
+526 FTSTSLKVD
-535 PRIFNPI
+535 PRIFNPV
-542 VSVVYNGT
+542 VSVTYDGT
-550 DKTDQFIIDCT
+550 EKTDQFIIDCT

>member
-1 MTSIFGNKRP
+1 MTSVFGNKRP

-35 LPIHVQ
+35 LPIHCQ

-92 VGTDY
+92 VGTEY
-97 KISSISALNNYKDL
+97 RISSISALNSYTTL
-111 GVSLDLSGVSKSLA
+111 GVSIDLPQCAKWCA
-125 LNLDS
+125 DNMNPS
-130 TAAWNKNIFGLS
+130 TDQWNKNIFGYPFG
-142 WCRDAV
+142 RDAV
-148 RLFDMLG
+148 RLLDMLG
-155 YGINSTNVVGLTE
+155 YGVNSSNVSSF
-168 LTGVKRVNIFRFL
+168 KREQHKHVNLFRLL

-186 YYDNYRNPLYELN
+186 YYDNYRNPLYEKN
-199 EPSSY
+199 DPSAY
-204 NVDSLFGT
+204 NIDQYFGT
-212 NTVLGASNIDDV
+212 NKVFTYSSDLAVSRKFI
-224 NSIVHR
+224 
-230 ILTLRYR
+230 TLRFR
-237 NWSKDYFTCANPQW
+237 NWSKDYFTCSSPQW
-251 LGADYLTQP
+251 MGADYLTEP
-260 TNVPLNML
+260 TTIPLSIVGVESGRSGGTDVSSNFEGNYDTTNDYDITHPLNT
-268 AVGENILGN
+268 
-277 AQISNKNEGSYAKDN
+277 
-292 LSDASV
+292 
-298 QSTGIG
+298 STGVG
-304 AYLTTPYISQDNAS
+304 AYLNINGDAS
-318 FALSV
+318 TFSV

-341 AGDGDYGSQIRAHY
+341 AGDGDYGSQIKAHY

-363 WKSTFI
+363 WKSQFI
-369 GGCSAPVNISEVLT
+369 GGCTAPVNISEVLT

-424 PEADYQSSCLDKFN
+424 PEADYQSSMLDKFN
-438 TKFSREEYFQPEFA
+438 TKFSREDYFQPEFA
-452 DLGKQPIVATELDLI
+452 DLGKQALVSTELELLKGTNI
-467 GSTADG
+467 R
-473 KFNTDSILGY
+473 TDSVLGF
-483 VSRYMEY
+483 VPRYMEY
-490 KTCIDKVH
+490 KTAVDKVH
-498 GQFVSNGTLSAWS
+498 GQFVSGGTLSAWS

-517 AIRSGANYG
+517 AIDLDAD
-526 FSSTSLKVD
+526 FAFTSTSLKVD
-535 PRIFNPI
+535 PRILNPV
-542 VSVVYNGT
+542 VSVAFDGME
-550 DKTDQFIIDCT
+550 KTDQFIVDCT

>member
-1 MTSIFGNKRP
+1 MTSVFGNKRP

-35 LPIHVQ
+35 LPIHCQ

-97 KISSISALNNYKDL
+97 KISSIAALNKYTSL
-111 GVSLDLSGVSKSLA
+111 GVSLNLPDLGSWISR
-125 LNLDS
+125 NLSASS
-130 TAAWNKNIFGLS
+130 TVKNIFGLS
-142 WCRDAV
+142 FANDTL
-148 RLFDMLG
+148 RLVDMLG
-155 YGINSTNVVGLTE
+155 YGINSSNVSGFKSSDTKL
-168 LTGVKRVNIFRFL
+168 VNIFRLL

-186 YYDNYRNPLYELN
+186 YFDNYRNPLYEVN
-199 EPSSY
+199 DPSAY
-204 NVDSLFGT
+204 NIDDIFGT
-212 NTVLGASNIDDV
+212 NYVFRFSGDGANTD
-224 NSIVHR
+224 R
-230 ILTLRYR
+230 AKPFLTLRYR
-237 NWSKDYFTCANPQW
+237 NWSKDYFTCSSPQW
-251 LGADYLTQP
+251 MGADYLTEP
-260 TNVPLNML
+260 TTIPLSIVGTNSGHNGGSDVSSEFIGNYDTTNDSNVTHPLNT
-268 AVGENILGN
+268 
-277 AQISNKNEGSYAKDN
+277 
-292 LSDASV
+292 
-298 QSTGIG
+298 STGVG
-304 AYLTTPYISQDNAS
+304 AYLNIDGDAAT
-318 FALSV
+318 FSV

-363 WKSTFI
+363 WKSQFI
-369 GGCSAPVNISEVLT
+369 GGCTAPVNISEVLT

-407 SFDTKE
+407 SFDTRE

-424 PEADYQSSCLDKFN
+424 PEADYQSSMLDKFN

-452 DLGKQPIVATELDLI
+452 DLGKQPIVSTELDLLK
-467 GSTADG
+467 GGTVRVD
-473 KFNTDSILGY
+473 KVLGF
-483 VSRYMEY
+483 VPRYMEY
-490 KTCIDKVH
+490 KTAVDKVH
-498 GQFVSNGTLSAWS
+498 GQFVNGGTLSAWS

-517 AIRSGANYG
+517 AIDIGAD
-526 FSSTSLKVD
+526 FAFTSTSLKVD
-535 PRIFNPI
+535 PRILNPV
-542 VSVVYNGT
+542 VSVAFDGT
-550 DKTDQFIIDCT
+550 DKTDQFIVDCT

>member
-35 LPIHVQ
+35 LPIHCQ

-83 LCRQWNQFI
+83 LCRQWQQFI

-97 KISSISALNNYKDL
+97 KISSISALNNYTTL
-111 GVSLDLSGVSKSLA
+111 GVNFDLPQCAKWCNDNITSSSYH
-125 LNLDS
+125 
-130 TAAWNKNIFGLS
+130 KNIFGLPFGADS
-142 WCRDAV
+142 V
-148 RLFDMLG
+148 RLLDMLG
-155 YGINSTNVVGLTE
+155 YGVNSSNISLFKSTHH
-168 LTGVKRVNIFRFL
+168 KKVNLFRLL

-186 YYDNYRNPLYELN
+186 YYDNYRNSLYEVN
-199 EPSSY
+199 DPSAY
-204 NVDSLFGT
+204 NIDQYFGT
-212 NTVLGASNIDDV
+212 NKTFMFNDSDV
-224 NSIVHR
+224 SSAKKFI
-230 ILTLRYR
+230 TLRYR
-237 NWSKDYFTCANPQW
+237 NWSKDYFTCSSPQW
-251 LGADYLTQP
+251 MGADYLTEP
-260 TNVPLNML
+260 TTIPLSIVGTESGFPNGSDVSSNFEGNYDTTNNSDITHPLN
-268 AVGENILGN
+268 
-277 AQISNKNEGSYAKDN
+277 S
-292 LSDASV
+292 
-298 QSTGIG
+298 STGVG
-304 AYLTTPYISQDNAS
+304 AYVNIAGDST
-318 FALSV
+318 FSV

-363 WKSTFI
+363 WKSQFI

-407 SFDTKE
+407 SFDTRE

-424 PEADYQSSCLDKFN
+424 PEADYQSSMLDKFN

-452 DLGKQPIVATELDLI
+452 DLGKQALVSTELELLKNGDI
-467 GSTADG
+467 RTEAV
-473 KFNTDSILGY
+473 LGF
-483 VSRYMEY
+483 VPRYMEY
-490 KTCIDKVH
+490 KTAVDKVH
-498 GQFVSNGTLSAWS
+498 GQFVTGGTLSAWS

-517 AIRSGANYG
+517 TIELSSGSA
-526 FSSTSLKVD
+526 FTSTSLKVD
-535 PRIFNPI
+535 PRIFNPV
-542 VSVVYNGT
+542 VSVTYDGSE
-550 DKTDQFIIDCT
+550 KTDQFIIDCT

>member
-1 MTSIFGNKRP
+1 MTSVFGNKRP

-35 LPIHVQ
+35 LPIHCQ

-72 HVEFFF
+72 HIEFFF

-97 KISSISALNNYKDL
+97 KISSISALNNYTTLGIDFDL
-111 GVSLDLSGVSKSLA
+111 PQCAKWCNDNIGSGA
-125 LNLDS
+125 YH
-130 TAAWNKNIFGLS
+130 KNIFGLPFGS
-142 WCRDAV
+142 DSI
-148 RLFDMLG
+148 RLLDMLG
-155 YGINSTNVVGLTE
+155 YGVNSSNVSLFKATHH
-168 LTGVKRVNIFRFL
+168 KKVNLFRLL

-199 EPSSY
+199 DPSAY
-204 NVDSLFGT
+204 NIDQFFGT
-212 NTVLGASNIDDV
+212 NKTFMFADNDV
-224 NSIVHR
+224 SSAKKFI
-230 ILTLRYR
+230 TLRYR
-237 NWSKDYFTCANPQW
+237 NWSKDYFTCSSPQW
-251 LGADYLTQP
+251 MGADYLTQP
-260 TNVPLNML
+260 TTVPLSI
-268 AVGENILGN
+268 VGVDSDSAGGSVVSSYYGGN
-277 AQISNKNEGSYAKDN
+277 YDTTNNYDITHPLNK
-292 LSDASV
+292 
-298 QSTGIG
+298 STDIG
-304 AYLTTPYISQDNAS
+304 AYINVNGDPST
-318 FALSV
+318 FSV

-363 WKSTFI
+363 WKSQFI

-392 GDIYGKGASFNQGTF
+392 GDIYGKGASFGQGTF
-407 SFDTKE
+407 SFDTRE

-424 PEADYQSSCLDKFN
+424 PEADYQSSMLDKFN

-452 DLGKQPIVATELDLI
+452 DLGKQALVSTELELI
-467 GSTADG
+467 KNGDIR
-473 KFNTDSILGY
+473 TDSVLGF
-483 VSRYMEY
+483 VPRYMEY
-490 KTCIDKVH
+490 KTAVDKVH
-498 GQFVSNGTLSAWS
+498 GQFTTGGTLSAWS

-517 AIRSGANYG
+517 TIELNSASA
-526 FSSTSLKVD
+526 FTSTSLKVD
-535 PRIFNPI
+535 PRIFNSI
-542 VSVVYNGT
+542 VSVTYDGT
-550 DKTDQFIIDCT
+550 EKTDQFIVDCT

>member
-1 MTSIFGNKRP
+1 MTSVFGNKRP

-35 LPIHVQ
+35 LPIHCQ

-97 KISSISALNNYKDL
+97 KISSISALNNYTSL
-111 GVSLDLSGVSKSLA
+111 GVSMDLPPVAKGLAAHVSSV
-125 LNLDS
+125 
-130 TAAWNKNIFGLS
+130 TQFKNIFGLPWAS
-142 WCRDAV
+142 DSV

-155 YGINSTNVVGLTE
+155 YGVNSSNISTFSSVNGSKL
-168 LTGVKRVNIFRFL
+168 VNIFRFL

-186 YYDNYRNPLYELN
+186 YYDNYRNPLYEVN
-199 EPSSY
+199 NPSAY
-204 NVDSLFGT
+204 NIDQFFGT
-212 NTVLGASNIDDV
+212 NKKFSSITDDV
-224 NSIVHR
+224 LRPMI
-230 ILTLRYR
+230 TLRYR
-237 NWSKDYFTCANPQW
+237 NWSKDYFTCSSPQW
-251 LGADYLTQP
+251 MGADYLTQP
-260 TNVPLNML
+260 TNVPLSIVANP
-268 AVGENILGN
+268 AG
-277 AQISNKNEGSYAKDN
+277 
-292 LSDASV
+292 
-298 QSTGIG
+298 STGGSTVGREFEGQYYPSNGADITDPLSTSTGVG
-304 AYLTTPYISQDNAS
+304 AYLDVIGDTST
-318 FALSV
+318 LSI

-363 WKSTFI
+363 WKSQFI
-369 GGCSAPVNISEVLT
+369 GGCTAPVNISEVLT

-407 SFDTKE
+407 SFDTRE

-424 PEADYQSSCLDKFN
+424 PEADYQSSMLDKFN

-452 DLGKQPIVATELDLI
+452 DLGKQPIVSTELELLS
-467 GSTADG
+467 G
-473 KFNTDSILGY
+473 TDVRIDKVLGF
-483 VSRYMEY
+483 VPRYMEY
-490 KTCIDKVH
+490 KTAVDKVH
-498 GQFVSNGTLSAWS
+498 GQFASGGSLSAWS

-517 AIRSGANYG
+517 AIDTGADYA
-526 FSSTSLKVD
+526 FTSTSLKVD
-535 PRIFNPI
+535 PRIFNPV
-542 VSVVYNGT
+542 VSVSYDGT
-550 DKTDQFIIDCT
+550 EKTDQFIIDCT
-561 TSCRAIRPMSIT
+561 TSCRSIRPMSIT

>member
-27 FSIAPGML
+27 FSVSPGML

-78 VPMRT
+78 VPMRL

-97 KISSISALNNYKDL
+97 KISSISALNNYTTL
-111 GVSLDLSGVSKSLA
+111 GVSMDLSTVAKGLA
-125 LNLDS
+125 AHVAS
-130 TAAWNKNIFGLS
+130 VGQFKNIFGLP
-142 WCRDAV
+142 WAADTV

-155 YGINSTNVVGLTE
+155 YGVNSSNISLFSSVYN
-168 LTGVKRVNIFRFL
+168 KKSVNIFRFL

-186 YYDNYRNPLYELN
+186 YYDNYRNPLYEVN
-199 EPSSY
+199 NPAAY
-204 NVDSLFGT
+204 NVDQFFGT
-212 NTVLGASNIDDV
+212 DKKFSSISDEVL
-224 NSIVHR
+224 R
-230 ILTLRYR
+230 PMLTLRYR
-237 NWSKDYFTCANPQW
+237 NWAKDYFTCSSPQW
-251 LGADYLTQP
+251 MGADYLTQP
-260 TNVPLNML
+260 TNIPVS
-268 AVGENILGN
+268 VIG
-277 AQISNKNEGSYAKDN
+277 ISEGSSGGAVVGSEFEGDFYPSSSSSVTDP
-292 LSDASV
+292 LSV
-298 QSTGIG
+298 TTGLG
-304 AYLTTPYISQDNAS
+304 AYLNVVGDSAT
-318 FALSV
+318 LSI

-363 WKSTFI
+363 WKSQFI

-407 SFDTKE
+407 SFDTRE

-424 PEADYQSSCLDKFN
+424 PEADYQSSMLDKFN
-438 TKFSREEYFQPEFA
+438 TKFSREDYFQPEFA
-452 DLGKQPIVATELDLI
+452 DLGKQPIVSTELELFRGTEIDK
-467 GSTADG
+467 D
-473 KFNTDSILGY
+473 DVLGF
-483 VSRYMEY
+483 VPRYMEY
-490 KTCIDKVH
+490 KTAVDKVH
-498 GQFVSNGTLSAWS
+498 GQFVSGGTLSAWS

-517 AIRSGANYG
+517 GIRSANSDYA
-526 FSSTSLKVD
+526 FTSTSLKVD
-535 PRIFNPI
+535 PRIFNPV
-542 VSVVYNGT
+542 VSVSYDGT
-550 DKTDQFIIDCT
+550 EKTDQFIIDCT
-561 TSCRAIRPMSIT
+561 TSCRSIRPMSIT